1 MHISLF
7 SFRVQFP
14 AYKKTVQTIHLYCL
28 SLQAVQH
35 SQSVI
40 EHHRHEQHEQFF
52 VLGLLSGY
60 EYTGT

>member
-1 MHISLF
+1 MFDAYISF
-7 SFRVQFP
+7 FTP
-14 AYKKTVQTIHLYCL
+14 CIKKTVQTIHLYCL
-28 SLQAVQH
+28 YSYTVRM
-35 SQSVI
+35 SRSVI